1 MRTKLQ
7 SLRNPY
13 IFYLNYSLEQTG
25 KSYNLFPLTV
35 EPTHA
40 SINEYR
46 IDSDNRNGIVKS
58 ISHIIDGPVQYKCIQ
73 IDSSVGYLLGT
84 TMRIY
89 SSIYTHERSGTKM
102 LNIIHCHLNDKDEEV
117 SIETVHMKVVRKSEQ
132 EKPID
137 DKAYEPYMEFKN
149 DMMGKPLKYKIMVR
163 DLVVQKILY
172 NTGNSV

>member
-1 MRTKLQ
+1 
-7 SLRNPY
+7 
-13 IFYLNYSLEQTG
+13 
-25 KSYNLFPLTV
+25 
-35 EPTHA
+35 
-40 SINEYR
+40 
-46 IDSDNRNGIVKS
+46 
-58 ISHIIDGPVQYKCIQ
+58 
-73 IDSSVGYLLGT
+73 
-84 TMRIY
+84 
-89 SSIYTHERSGTKM
+89 M